1 MMEAVEDKDK
11 GSVIH
16 VKIKIGKKNH
26 ISGYDEWRKRIE
38 IELKE
43 KPVEGRANK
52 ELISFLSEF
61 FGISSRDIKIIY
73 GEKSREKGIY
83 INAEKDY
90 ILKRI
95 KNGL

>member
-1 MMEAVEDKDK
+1 MEAVEDKDK

-83 INAEKDY
+83 INAGKDY